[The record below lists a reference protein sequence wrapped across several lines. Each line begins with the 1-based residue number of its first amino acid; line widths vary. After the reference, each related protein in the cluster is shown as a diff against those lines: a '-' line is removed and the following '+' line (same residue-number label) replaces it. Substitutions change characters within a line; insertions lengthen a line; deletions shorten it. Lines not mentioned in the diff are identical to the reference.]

1 MSPRA
6 TGMWKAI
13 RGLPDGTIS
22 CRGCR
27 TRVPRKHLGAVASGL
42 GLVGVTVAIGW
53 VLAANR
59 PPGPFERP
67 EPPAPVGAFR
77 DGGTPDRDDAIE
89 TALRQLP
96 GSIPARDHPAF
107 ASRPGISAAW
117 RGLADAFAS
126 WPTLSPTDRRLDER
140 SRELRAHVSHV
151 SDRLA
156 AAGLGYHLDLQIPI
170 VEAIARPELHAY
182 RIDEVTFVRADRERI
197 RVLGVR
203 RLDPVRLTM
212 LGRTSEELDDP
223 VVLLDQVDAKVDEQ
237 ILPVLGGYAFP
248 IGDNAWSRSSQGRQ
262 VAAIAGAAIR
272 RELHAALGTDAD
284 PVPRCTRL
292 VVASVRHHEAQH
304 VIDQRRMLAYP
315 KSLAGYLKEPAEAAF
330 AIRTRYEL
338 SAYLSQIASDMWL
351 PQLVLWNLSR
361 HAFRQQETRVPEAY
375 AAVVAIESLA
385 NRLGIRVPGSLMSH
399 GVVDRDRLAA
409 LVEPLSKVPTIE
421 LRTAA
426 AAVWNELFERK
437 LVRLVDDARL
447 R

>member
-1 MSPRA
+1 MAA
-6 TGMWKAI
+6 TGI
-13 RGLPDGTIS
+13 
-22 CRGCR
+22 
-27 TRVPRKHLGAVASGL
+27 
-42 GLVGVTVAIGW
+42 GLVGVTAAIGW

-77 DGGTPDRDDAIE
+77 DGGTPAHDVAIE
-89 TALRQLP
+89 AALAQLP
-96 GSIPARDHPAF
+96 GTLPARDHPAF
-107 ASRPGISAAW
+107 ASRPGVAAAW
-117 RGLADAFAS
+117 RGLAGDLES
-126 WPTLSPTDRRLDER
+126 WPELSSTDRRLDAR
-140 SRELRAHVSHV
+140 SQELRARVTHV
-151 SDRLA
+151 SDQLA
-156 AAGLGYHLDLQIPI
+156 AVGLGYHLDIQIPI
-170 VEAIARPELHAY
+170 VDAIARPQLHGY

-203 RLDPVRLTM
+203 RLDPVRLGM

-223 VVLLDQVDAKVDEQ
+223 VVLLDQVDAKVSEQ
-237 ILPVLGGYAFP
+237 ILPVLGGHAFP
-248 IGDNAWSRSSQGRQ
+248 IGDNAWSRSSRGRM
-262 VAAIAGAAIR
+262 VAAIAGDAIR
-272 RELHAALGTDAD
+272 RELNAALGGDAASD
-284 PVPRCTRL
+284 PVPRCRRL

-315 KSLAGYLKEPAEAAF
+315 KPLAGYLKEPAESAF

-361 HAFRQQETRVPEAY
+361 HAFRQQETRVAEQY
-375 AAVVAIESLA
+375 AAVVAIEALA
-385 NRLGIRVPGSLMSH
+385 NRLGIRVPGSLMSR
-399 GVVDRDRLAA
+399 GLVDRDRLAT

-421 LRTAA
+421 LRSAA
-426 AAVWNELFERK
+426 AAVWAELFDKK